1 MTNLTTLKHFK
12 FANYKI
18 RAYGA
23 YNVKNSKLSVDE
35 EKIGLSKTDNQ
46 DQDFEYNKLYN
57 FVSELVEKSVQK
69 VCPFDR

>member
-1 MTNLTTLKHFK
+1 M
-12 FANYKI
+12 
-18 RAYGA
+18 
-23 YNVKNSKLSVDE
+23 DE